1 MNFKKYLCIAAAL
14 TALAMPAG
22 AAERLTTGQG
32 LPENAVDVTAEAQ
45 LSQSGPTLI
54 FSDSPEMVYH
64 KGVLYRDTVEGDVRI
79 FFHHVNA
86 MQGNKKLAILL
97 KNNGLRPAEY
107 TVTRRGVGDSSW
119 HYLKDGK
126 DSQKKYFSG
135 GQTVEKGRLGFS
147 RTAELLT
154 GRGFLLA
161 PEKLLTGTIDL
172 HLDRPLEI
180 SVLMCEPMND
190 LELFNNDAPVQP
202 MDEHPLRGTFKNADW
217 QYKLRPLNVGDGDTY
232 MLELASTGQGFI
244 RGVDAT
250 TGKAA
255 TDHGNYGVMY
265 AVDFELNGERSVRFS
280 MNPLGGL
287 FAGYG
292 VLEHDGRQ
300 QLLALPESKI
310 AFGDSYDDMLEL
322 GVLEAGKYRF
332 IWSPPGASNLP
343 IRLYWQGAKK

>member
-1 MNFKKYLCIAAAL
+1 MSWKKYLCILVAVS
-14 TALAMPAG
+14 ALAMPAS
-22 AAERLTTGQG
+22 AAERLITGQG
-32 LPENAVDVTAEAQ
+32 LPENAVDITSSV
-45 LSQSGPTLI
+45 SVSKSGPTLL
-54 FSDSPEMVYH
+54 FSDSPEMVYR

-119 HYLKDGK
+119 YYLKDGK
-126 DSQKKYFSG
+126 DSQAAYFG
-135 GQTVEKGRLGFS
+135 GKQVSENGKLGFS

-161 PEKLLTGTIDL
+161 PDKLLTGTIDL
-172 HLDRPLEI
+172 HLSRPMEI

-217 QYKLRPLNVGDGDTY
+217 QYQTKLLTIGDGDAY
-232 MLELASTGQGFI
+232 MLELASTDQGFI
-244 RGVDAT
+244 SGVDAT

-255 TDHGNYGVMY
+255 TDHGNYGVIY
-265 AVDFELNGERSVRFS
+265 TVDFELASKRGVRFS
-280 MNPLGGL
+280 VNPLGGL

-292 VLEHDGRQ
+292 VLEHNGKR
-300 QLLALPESKI
+300 QLLALPESRVD
-310 AFGDSYDDMLEL
+310 FGDSYDDMLEL
-322 GVLEAGKYRF
+322 GILEEGSYRF

-343 IRLYWQGAKK
+343 IRLYWQDVK